1 MLLEAN
7 GGPRRQRLAVA
18 SVFDFILPR
27 AKFARERRY
36 RRKFSHRAFSIIKV
50 LSNWAARETDTNSNF
65 VNDFSFISLS
75 ICVLTSIDWAHFG
88 QCIKSL
94 WILYMRFMNATV
106 LKYLFVY
113 LQVQR
118 RTQWTV
124 SLAHENH
131 MLLYIWDLLCIG
143 VNINVNNKIT
153 TLRTIFLVT
162 NNNMWLFVKNFERKF
177 LLFFSSK
184 IIILAYH
191 MGTYTHKT
199 LEIRVPLFDKSII
212 MQCSLSSHEWD
223 SNMGREESNY
233 LLIKVWLGTINP

>member
-113 LQVQR
+113 LQVA
-118 RTQWTV
+118 TNPMNGIFGPF
-124 SLAHENH
+124 ENH

-143 VNINVNNKIT
+143 VNINENNKIT

-177 LLFFSSK
+177 LHSFFLRQLLFWL
-184 IIILAYH
+184 II
-191 MGTYTHKT
+191 
-199 LEIRVPLFDKSII
+199 
-212 MQCSLSSHEWD
+212 
-223 SNMGREESNY
+223 
-233 LLIKVWLGTINP
+233 